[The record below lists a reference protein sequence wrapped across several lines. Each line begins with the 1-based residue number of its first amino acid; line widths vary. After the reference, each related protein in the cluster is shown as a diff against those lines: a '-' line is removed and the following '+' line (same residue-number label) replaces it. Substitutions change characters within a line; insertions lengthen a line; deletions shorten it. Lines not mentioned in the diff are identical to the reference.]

1 MLVDRSLRSM
11 AAFTAVCTVIM
22 WIIVFSYLGP
32 FSTRLNR
39 NSTSV
44 GREQGEKCGE
54 AESRNVVCYT
64 RTLEAGW
71 ISDVAQ
77 AVHLF
82 INIAATI
89 ILGCSNTYQQ
99 LITALKVDEIRW
111 VLSKRGDSKVG
122 TNSPWS
128 INHKK
133 AGKTRSWLAW
143 ILLISTSMVI
153 PTSIWDESE

>member
-1 MLVDRSLRSM
+1 MLP
-11 AAFTAVCTVIM
+11 A
-22 WIIVFSYLGP
+22 
-32 FSTRLNR
+32 
-39 NSTSV
+39 SV
-44 GREQGEKCGE
+44 GSGQ
-54 AESRNVVCYT
+54 
-64 RTLEAGW
+64 
-71 ISDVAQ
+71 ISDDGK

-82 INIAATI
+82 INIAATM

-133 AGKTRSWLAW
+133 SGKTGSWLAW
-143 ILLISTSMVI
+143 LLLISTSMV
-153 PTSIWDESE
+153 TALSISDKRE